1 MAEEE
6 KIVEDIK
13 TEEEIDD
20 IDVVEIDNSGA
31 KSKAT
36 FKKKDESKK
45 LKKEIEG
52 LKKQLEEGEEK
63 YLRMMAEYDNF
74 RKRSQKE
81 KEATYADAYADAI
94 KEILP
99 VIDNLERAVGVDE
112 SDKLRQGLEM
122 TLKQFTETL
131 EKLGIEEI
139 PAKCGD
145 SFDPN
150 IHNAVMHTEDES
162 KGENEIVSV
171 FTKGYKKG
179 DRVIRHP
186 MVMVAN

>member
-6 KIVEDIK
+6 KIVSD
-13 TEEEIDD
+13 TE
-20 IDVVEIDNSGA
+20 VENADLNSSESEGSDT
-31 KSKAT
+31 KKKASS
-36 FKKKDESKK
+36 KKKDESSKK
-45 LKKEIEG
+45 TKKEIEA
-52 LKKQLEEGEEK
+52 LKKSLEDSEEK
-63 YLRMMAEYDNF
+63 YLRMLAEYDNF

-99 VIDNLERAVGVDE
+99 IIDNLERAVGVTE
-112 SDKLRQGLEM
+112 AEKLKQGLEM
-122 TLKQFTETL
+122 TLKQFAETL
-131 EKLGIEEI
+131 KKLGVEEI
-139 PAKCGD
+139 PANPGD

-171 FTKGYKKG
+171 FTKGYTKG